1 MKAVILAG
9 GEGTRLRPLTCNVP
23 KPMVPILNRPF
34 LEHML
39 SHLSGHGV
47 EHAILTMWYLPDVIR
62 SHFGHGEG
70 LGLRL
75 SYTLEEQPLGT
86 AGAVKN
92 VESELDGPFLVLNG
106 DIFTDLDLG
115 AMARFHRDSGAM
127 VTIALTQVE
136 DPSAFGVVDMDDR
149 GRVSRFV
156 EKPPPGEAP
165 SNWINA
171 GTYLIEPEALAHA
184 PGGEHYMSS
193 GACFPSCWRWAR
205 QSTAIARPP
214 TGRTW
219 ERLPATPG
227 FTGTCCPPTASP
239 PVTTRAGC
247 ILPQSSAAPVLLGR
261 GCAIGPDAEV
271 HGPVVM
277 GAGCRVGEGAVVR
290 DAILWRDVE
299 VGRGA
304 ELDACIVGDGV
315 SVGDRRDGGRRVHRR
330 RRRQN
335 RQRQSHGARHGAVA
349 RRLHSA
355 GRQSPSA
362 RGRRAAE
369 QRRAWQSSSVPTAG
383 EPSSPRTS
391 RLRTCGSARR
401 AS

>member
-62 SHFGHGEG
+62 SHFGNGEG

-75 SYTLEEQPLGT
+75 SYTLEETPLGT

-92 VESELDGPFLVLNG
+92 VEDELDGAFLVLNG
-106 DIFTDLDLG
+106 DIFTDLDLS

-136 DPSAFGVVDMDDR
+136 DPSAFGVVDMDES

-156 EKPPPGEAP
+156 EKPAPGEAP
-165 SNWINA
+165 SNWVNA
-171 GTYLIEPEALAHA
+171 GTYLVEPEALAHA
-184 PGGEHYMSS
+184 PGGEHHMFERGLFPKLLEM
-193 GACFPSCWRWAR
+193 GAPVYGYRSNAYWADLGTPT
-205 QSTAIARPP
+205 SYARVH
-214 TGRTW
+214 RDM
-219 ERLPATPG
+219 L
-227 FTGTCCPPTASP
+227 PTAGATAGHD
-239 PVTTRAGC
+239 VTGVH
-247 ILPQSSAAPVLLGR
+247 SSARISGPVLLGR
-261 GCAIGPDAEV
+261 GCAIGPDAIV
-271 HGPVVM
+271 QGPVVM
-277 GAGCRVGEGAVVR
+277 GAGCRVGEGAVIR

-304 ELDACIVGDGV
+304 ELDACILGDGV
-315 SVGDRRDGGRRVHRR
+315 SVGDGAMVGAGCIIGDGASIGSG
-330 RRRQN
+330 N
-335 RQRQSHGARHGAVA
+335 RMERGMVLWPGVSIQPEAVSF
-349 RRLHSA
+349 R
-355 GRQSPSA
+355 
-362 RGRRAAE
+362 
-369 QRRAWQSSSVPTAG
+369 
-383 EPSSPRTS
+383 
-391 RLRTCGSARR
+391 
-401 AS
+401 

>member
-62 SHFGHGEG
+62 SHFGNGEG

-75 SYTLEEQPLGT
+75 SYTLDETPLGT

-92 VESELDGPFLVLNG
+92 VEDELDGAFLVLNG
-106 DIFTDLDLG
+106 DIFTDLDLS

-136 DPSAFGVVDMDDR
+136 DPSAFGVVDMDES

-156 EKPPPGEAP
+156 EKPAPGEAP
-165 SNWINA
+165 SNWVNA
-171 GTYLIEPEALAHA
+171 GTYLVEPEALAHA
-184 PGGEHYMSS
+184 PGGEHYMFERGLFPKLLKM
-193 GACFPSCWRWAR
+193 GAPVYGYRSNAYWADLG
-205 QSTAIARPP
+205 T
-214 TGRTW
+214 
-219 ERLPATPG
+219 PASYTRVHRDML
-227 FTGTCCPPTASP
+227 PTAGATSRHDA
-239 PVTTRAGC
+239 TG
-247 ILPQSSAAPVLLGR
+247 IHSSAKISGPVLLGR
-261 GCAIGPDAEV
+261 GCAIGPDAIV
-271 HGPVVM
+271 QGPVVM
-277 GAGCRVGEGAVVR
+277 GAGCRVGEGAVIR

-304 ELDACIVGDGV
+304 ELDACILGDGVRVGDGAMVGAGCIIGDGASIGSGNRMERGMVLWPGV
-315 SVGDRRDGGRRVHRR
+315 SI
-330 RRRQN
+330 QPE
-335 RQRQSHGARHGAVA
+335 AVSF
-349 RRLHSA
+349 R
-355 GRQSPSA
+355 
-362 RGRRAAE
+362 
-369 QRRAWQSSSVPTAG
+369 
-383 EPSSPRTS
+383 
-391 RLRTCGSARR
+391 
-401 AS
+401 

>member
-62 SHFGHGEG
+62 SHFGNGEG

-75 SYTLEEQPLGT
+75 SYTLEETPLGT

-92 VESELDGPFLVLNG
+92 VEDELDGAFLVLNG
-106 DIFTDLDLG
+106 DIFTDLDLS

-136 DPSAFGVVDMDDR
+136 DPSAFGVVDMDES

-156 EKPPPGEAP
+156 EKPAPGEAP
-165 SNWINA
+165 SNWVNA
-171 GTYLIEPEALAHA
+171 GTYLVEREALAQA
-184 PGGEHYMSS
+184 PLGEHYMFERGLFPKLLEM
-193 GACFPSCWRWAR
+193 GAPVYGYRSNAYWADLGTPA
-205 QSTAIARPP
+205 SYARVH
-214 TGRTW
+214 RDM
-219 ERLPATPG
+219 L
-227 FTGTCCPPTASP
+227 PTAGATDGHD
-239 PVTTRAGC
+239 VTGVH
-247 ILPQSSAAPVLLGR
+247 SSARISGPVLLGR
-261 GCAIGPDAEV
+261 GCAIGPDAIV
-271 HGPVVM
+271 QGPVVM
-277 GAGCRVGEGAVVR
+277 GAGCRVGEGAVIR

-304 ELDACIVGDGV
+304 ELDACILGDGV
-315 SVGDRRDGGRRVHRR
+315 SVGDGAMVGAGCIIGDGASIGSG
-330 RRRQN
+330 N
-335 RQRQSHGARHGAVA
+335 RMERGMVLWPGVSIQPEAVSF
-349 RRLHSA
+349 R
-355 GRQSPSA
+355 
-362 RGRRAAE
+362 
-369 QRRAWQSSSVPTAG
+369 
-383 EPSSPRTS
+383 
-391 RLRTCGSARR
+391 
-401 AS
+401 

>member
-39 SHLSGHGV
+39 GHLSGHGV
-47 EHAILTMWYLPDVIR
+47 EHAILTMWYLPEVIR
-62 SHFGHGEG
+62 SHFGNGEG
-70 LGLRL
+70 QGLRL

-92 VESELDGPFLVLNG
+92 VEAELDGAFLVLNG

-115 AMARFHRDSGAM
+115 AMARFHRESGSL

-136 DPSAFGVVDMDDR
+136 DPSAFGVVEMDER

-156 EKPPPGEAP
+156 EKPAPGETS

-184 PGGEHYMSS
+184 PSGEHYMFERGLFPKLLEM
-193 GACFPSCWRWAR
+193 GAPVYGYRSPAYWVDLGTPASYTRVHR
-205 QSTAIARPP
+205 DL
-214 TGRTW
+214 
-219 ERLPATPG
+219 LPAAGATVESDA
-227 FTGTCCPPTASP
+227 TG
-239 PVTTRAGC
+239 VH
-247 ILPQSSAAPVLLGR
+247 SSARLSGSVLLGR
-261 GCAIGPDAEV
+261 GCTIGPDAEV

-277 GAGCRVGEGAVVR
+277 GDGCRVGEGARIR
-290 DAILWRDVE
+290 DAIMWRDVH

-315 SVGDRRDGGRRVHRR
+315 RVGDGATIGAGCIVGD
-330 RRRQN
+330 
-335 RQRQSHGARHGAVA
+335 GARVGSGNHMERGMVLWPGVSIQPEAVSF
-349 RRLHSA
+349 R
-355 GRQSPSA
+355 
-362 RGRRAAE
+362 
-369 QRRAWQSSSVPTAG
+369 
-383 EPSSPRTS
+383 
-391 RLRTCGSARR
+391 
-401 AS
+401 

>member
-62 SHFGHGEG
+62 SHFGNGEG

-75 SYTLEEQPLGT
+75 SYTLEETPLGT

-92 VESELDGPFLVLNG
+92 VEDELDGAFLVLNG
-106 DIFTDLDLG
+106 DIFTDLDLS

-136 DPSAFGVVDMDDR
+136 DPSAFGVVDMDES

-156 EKPPPGEAP
+156 EKPAPGEAP
-165 SNWINA
+165 SNWVNA
-171 GTYLIEPEALAHA
+171 GTYLVEPEALAQA
-184 PGGEHYMSS
+184 PLGEHYMFERGLFPKLLEM
-193 GACFPSCWRWAR
+193 GAPVYGYRSNAYWADLGTPT
-205 QSTAIARPP
+205 SYARVH
-214 TGRTW
+214 RDM
-219 ERLPATPG
+219 L
-227 FTGTCCPPTASP
+227 PTAGATDGHD
-239 PVTTRAGC
+239 VTGVH
-247 ILPQSSAAPVLLGR
+247 SSARISGPVLLGR
-261 GCAIGPDAEV
+261 GCAIGPDAIV
-271 HGPVVM
+271 QGPVVM
-277 GAGCRVGEGAVVR
+277 GAGCRVGEGAVIR

-304 ELDACIVGDGV
+304 ELDACILGDGV
-315 SVGDRRDGGRRVHRR
+315 SVGDGAMVGAGCIIGDGASIGSG
-330 RRRQN
+330 N
-335 RQRQSHGARHGAVA
+335 RMERGMVLWPGVSIQPEAVSF
-349 RRLHSA
+349 R
-355 GRQSPSA
+355 
-362 RGRRAAE
+362 
-369 QRRAWQSSSVPTAG
+369 
-383 EPSSPRTS
+383 
-391 RLRTCGSARR
+391 
-401 AS
+401 